1 MRDVGLAVDGLALAP
16 DHALRRAVV
25 LKVVV
30 GALPWLLALGVAVVV
45 LLQTGTPVL
54 AIGRYGAYW
63 CLGVTLPGVLIVRA
77 AVGTRGNWPEDLALG
92 AVTGLA
98 LELLFFALWS
108 VAGLQ
113 QQLWLWPALVA
124 VTFAAVPG
132 LRRHWRISSP
142 APLPRLWS
150 WGVASA
156 IGLCAVNMR
165 QAALTSP
172 LPPAGGVYYQDVP
185 WHLSI
190 VRELTRSFPPQIPQ
204 VAGEVLRYHWF
215 SDVHMAAAHLV
226 SGVPATTVV
235 LRLWILPLL
244 AVTALIGA
252 RLAREL
258 SGVWWSGPVV
268 AWGLVVFEG
277 TRLLPRLGEPDLGEA
292 GVIFPTSPSQVFLL
306 PLVLGA
312 AILIVRALRGLR
324 LGAAGWAVLAL
335 LLVATA
341 GAKPTAMPLILA
353 GAGLAGVSLL
363 VQRRRQWRAAV
374 TVGAMAAV
382 ILPLSFLAVSGSG
395 AGSTINLFDFVKWQP
410 IYHSL
415 TAAGLSPAAGTVPP
429 GATQHLSGQTLV
441 TLVILLLVPLVANL
455 ARLAPFGWIGSRRLR
470 KDPAAWFMA
479 GVLIAGWVVYLVL
492 SHPFYSQAYFL
503 RLANPLVLVF
513 GAWALTAAIPATVRG
528 GRRVAAVLAAGTLIG
543 AGVVALAR
551 AFTPTMPGP
560 TELSASRESLMTVA
574 TAFFTPLVVVFV
586 AALVGLA
593 GWVVA
598 RSKAPGLRGWGS
610 ALVLAAL
617 ILGGPAQGSFG
628 SSGEAVASFVAN
640 KPLPEGPRY
649 RISPSGGA
657 AMAWVDQHVPGDAVI
672 ATNRHCV
679 AGRQRPTCHLI
690 AFWVSGLGGRRTVLE
705 GWGYLNDMTS
715 RLSPSPFPERLAVN
729 DAVFTHPSAATVD
742 RLRRGYGATWLV
754 ADTSVG
760 PVSPKLVRFA
770 VPRFSSGPVTVYE
783 LR

>member
-1 MRDVGLAVDGLALAP
+1 M
-16 DHALRRAVV
+16 
-25 LKVVV
+25 
-30 GALPWLLALGVAVVV
+30 
-45 LLQTGTPVL
+45 
-54 AIGRYGAYW
+54 
-63 CLGVTLPGVLIVRA
+63 
-77 AVGTRGNWPEDLALG
+77 
-92 AVTGLA
+92 
-98 LELLFFALWS
+98 
-108 VAGLQ
+108 
-113 QQLWLWPALVA
+113 
-124 VTFAAVPG
+124 
-132 LRRHWRISSP
+132 SSP

-156 IGLCAVNMR
+156 IGLCAMSMR
-165 QAALTSP
+165 EAALTSP

-204 VAGEVLRYHWF
+204 VAGEILQYHWF

-258 SGVWWSGPVV
+258 SGVWWSGPIV

-312 AILIVRALRGLR
+312 AILIVRAVRGVR

-335 LLVATA
+335 LLVAAA

-363 VQRRRQWRAAV
+363 VQRRRQWRAALS
-374 TVGAMAAV
+374 VGAMVAV
-382 ILPLSFLAVSGSG
+382 ILPLSFLAVSGSSG
-395 AGSTINLFDFVKWQP
+395 GSRIALFGFVKWQP
-410 IYHSL
+410 LYHSL
-415 TAAGLSPAAGTVPP
+415 TAAGSGPAAGRVLPE
-429 GATQHLSGQTLV
+429 GAHRLSGQTLV
-441 TLVILLLVPLVANL
+441 TLVILLLVPLIANL
-455 ARLAPFGWIGSRRLR
+455 ARVAPFGWIGSRRLR
-470 KDPAAWFMA
+470 RDPAAWFMA
-479 GVLIAGWVVYLVL
+479 GVLISGWVVYLVL

-503 RLANPLVLVF
+503 RLANPVVLVF
-513 GAWALTAAIPATVRG
+513 GAWALTTAIPPTAR

-551 AFTPTMPGP
+551 ALTPTMPAA
-560 TELSASRESLMTVA
+560 TDLSASRESLMTVA
-574 TAFFTPLVVVFV
+574 TSFLTPLVVVCV
-586 AALVGLA
+586 AALA
-593 GWVVA
+593 GFTVWVVA
-598 RSKAPGLRGWGS
+598 RNKAPGLRGWGS

-617 ILGGPAQGSFG
+617 VLGGPVQGVLG
-628 SSGEAVASFVAN
+628 SSGEAVVSFVAD

-649 RISPSGGA
+649 RISPSAAA
-657 AMAWVDQHVPGDAVI
+657 AMAWVDQHTPSDAVI

-679 AGRQRPTCHLI
+679 AGRQRPKCHLI

-705 GWGYLNDMTS
+705 GWGYLNGMTS
-715 RLSPSPFPERLAVN
+715 RLSPSPYPGRLGVN

-760 PVSPKLVRFA
+760 PVSPKLAGFA
-770 VPRFSSGPVTVYE
+770 VPRFTSGSITVYE
-783 LR
+783 LP